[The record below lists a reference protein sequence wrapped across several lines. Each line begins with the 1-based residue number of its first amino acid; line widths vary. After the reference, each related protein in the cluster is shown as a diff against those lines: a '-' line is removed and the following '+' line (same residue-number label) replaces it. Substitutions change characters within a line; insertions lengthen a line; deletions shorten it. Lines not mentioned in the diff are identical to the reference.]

1 MNAQAQK
8 PGLLANL
15 FRLSLGFVTGLLGLA
30 LYQESSWPGFLS
42 AAVFAFL
49 LVLGVRWGL
58 LGVMGFLRPLPPRKT
73 TYGVALLVMVVLTGI
88 GPTVSASYQKSHEPE
103 HWQKALA
110 AKEPTVWQ
118 MEYKNKVGEP
128 FRRAEYVSRECEA
141 YCAKGLATN
150 NFEMIRNQAELA
162 FVKNPKSYDD
172 QARKAVSDAWAQLQA
187 EGLKKVKPT
196 KLADP
201 ALAQAFKDVLEA
213 LAANPSRKVQF
224 HYEAGGGLGKLAD
237 DRDFFASIDPKYR
250 SLPILPTGD
259 AFSPE
264 AHLRRSGEVRGALQ
278 SSFNAIWPK
287 GMLDILS
294 SKQDAENQGDVNF
307 WVKAQ
312 VRRISGFYTNTENNK
327 INSLLYKCEVLW
339 TFRITLAGKELGR
352 FSFRSEPAK
361 HVSYSTKP
369 SDPKWAPYSIIM
381 DSAADN
387 FARLIVGRLGLTP
400 PPVRE
405 NYEFAR

>member
-1 MNAQAQK
+1 MTAQAQK
-8 PGLLANL
+8 PGLLANF
-15 FRLSLGFVTGLLGLA
+15 FRLGLGFITGLLGMA
-30 LYQESSWPGFLS
+30 LYQESSWRGFL
-42 AAVFAFL
+42 AAAAFAFL

-73 TYGVALLVMVVLTGI
+73 SYGLALLAMVVLTGI
-88 GPTVSASYQKSHEPE
+88 GPTFSAAYQKSHEPD
-103 HWQKALA
+103 HWGKALA
-110 AKEPTVWQ
+110 AKDPSIWQ
-118 MEYKNKVGEP
+118 KEYRNKVGEP
-128 FRRAEYVSRECEA
+128 FRRAEYLSRECEA
-141 YCAKGLATN
+141 YCARGLATH
-150 NFEMIRNQAELA
+150 NFEMIRQQSELA

-201 ALAQAFKDVLEA
+201 ALAQAFKAVLEA

-224 HYEAGGGLGKLAD
+224 HYEASGALDKLAGD
-237 DRDFFASIDPKYR
+237 KQFFSSIDPKFR
-250 SLPILPTGD
+250 SLPILPTGE

-264 AHLRRSGEVRGALQ
+264 AHVRRAGEVRVALQ
-278 SSFNAIWPK
+278 TSFDAIWPK
-287 GMLDILS
+287 GMLELLAS
-294 SKQDAENQGDVNF
+294 QQDAENEGDVNF

-312 VRRISGFYTNTENNK
+312 VRRIPGFYTNTEKGK
-327 INSLLYKCEVLW
+327 INALLYKCEVLW

-361 HVSYSTKP
+361 HVSYSTTP

-400 PPVRE
+400 PPVPE
-405 NYEFAR
+405 NYQFTR